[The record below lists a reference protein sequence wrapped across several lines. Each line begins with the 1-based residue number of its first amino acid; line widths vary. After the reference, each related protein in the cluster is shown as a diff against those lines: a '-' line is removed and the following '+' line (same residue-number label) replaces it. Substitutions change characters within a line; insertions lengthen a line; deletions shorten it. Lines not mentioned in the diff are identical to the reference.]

1 MAKKDRKQE
10 KQNKKPSHGLFAALF
25 APLDE
30 LEDDGIDYDT
40 EFDDEEA
47 LDEDGELIHL
57 FDDDEVEFSEEED
70 FEAADSLVW
79 EDGERVVQSC
89 DPLDEDP
96 LTEDFETEPDKPA
109 RRKKRGKKKKQKES
123 LPPDDR
129 ELLGEVDP
137 LPEEITLFD
146 DDSADEPQH
155 RSGGRTRIYRTNS
168 TAQNEELPPE
178 TEETADPET
187 PSEDIRLFDETDADK
202 PQRPSSGKRTRIF
215 RTGSG
220 TAMRVNINETQQ
232 SRAVDEAQR
241 KNRERQAEIQHEKY
255 VKKKTRQQKRRD
267 FFKRIAMNVL
277 FGAFIVVA
285 VAAAIYYT
293 FLLSDIIVT
302 GNDDYSAEYIVEI
315 SGLGLGQHMF
325 FVDLDTAKAKIEENP
340 YLQVNDISYIFP
352 SRVRMDITERKEVA
366 GIIGLDYNVII
377 DHNGYVLS
385 MSGGTDLSDLL
396 QVTGI
401 SMSGF
406 QLGQRIGE
414 SSDFST
420 ASLVSLI
427 EKLEEYEL
435 IHKMRS
441 IDMTT
446 PLAIVMYT
454 TNGFKIHIGQP
465 TDLDSKFQSLKTLLP
480 RFEEKMIFTGTLYLS
495 AKGGTVYSPQGAD
508 NAAAANAPDSD
519 PENGGDTPLSE
530 DWFQTGDGSSFFSGT
545 TDPSMPTVPSDPS
558 LPTDPAQQMQTPVPT
573 GPTPDPM
580 GDEFQG

>member
-10 KQNKKPSHGLFAALF
+10 KPNKKKSHGLFAALF

-30 LEDDGIDYDT
+30 LEDDTIDYDT
-40 EFDDEEA
+40 EFDDDVV
-47 LDEDGELIHL
+47 DEDGELIHL
-57 FDDDEVEFSEEED
+57 FDDDEVEFSEDED
-70 FEAADSLVW
+70 IEAADSLVW
-79 EDGERVVQSC
+79 DDGERVV
-89 DPLDEDP
+89 LDY
-96 LTEDFETEPDKPA
+96 
-109 RRKKRGKKKKQKES
+109 
-123 LPPDDR
+123 
-129 ELLGEVDP
+129 DP
-137 LPEEITLFD
+137 LPEETQAEDPIPADKPEKKKRRSKKKKETLLSDDSELTEAPEPLPEEINLFD
-146 DDSADEPQH
+146 DDAP
-155 RSGGRTRIYRTNS
+155 
-168 TAQNEELPPE
+168 LPP
-178 TEETADPET
+178 
-187 PSEDIRLFDETDADK
+187 
-202 PQRPSSGKRTRIF
+202 RPSGSRTRIF

-241 KNRERQAEIQHEKY
+241 KIREREAERKHEKY

-267 FFKRIAMNVL
+267 FFKRVAMNIL
-277 FGAFIVVA
+277 FGVFIVVS

-293 FLLSDIIVT
+293 FLLSDILVT
-302 GNDDYSAEYIVEI
+302 GNDEYSAEYIVEI
-315 SGLGLGQHMF
+315 SGLQLGQHMF
-325 FVDLDTAKAKIEENP
+325 FVDLDSAKAKIEEDP
-340 YLQVNDISYIFP
+340 YLQVNDINYIFP

-454 TNGFKIHIGQP
+454 TNGFKVHIGQP
-465 TDLDSKFQSLKTLLP
+465 TDLDTKFQSLQKLLP

-508 NAAAANAPDSD
+508 DAAAEAVTPDDAMPEGSD
-519 PENGGDTPLSE
+519 YIYPSDWVPTENDSMTGLPDDGNTFDPTLSE
-530 DWFQTGDGSSFFSGT
+530 GTG
-545 TDPSMPTVPSDPS
+545 
-558 LPTDPAQQMQTPVPT
+558 ATPVPA

>member
-1 MAKKDRKQE
+1 MARKNRKQE
-10 KQNKKPSHGLFAALF
+10 KENKKKSHGLFAALF

-47 LDEDGELIHL
+47 IDEDGELIHL

-70 FEAADSLVW
+70 MEAADSLTW
-79 EDGERVVQSC
+79 DDGERVVLDY
-89 DPLDEDP
+89 DPIPE
-96 LTEDFETEPDKPA
+96 ESEAETASGEEDKPPK
-109 RRKKRGKKKKQKES
+109 KKRRSKKKKQQEEQ

-129 ELLGEVDP
+129 ELLGDVADP
-137 LPEEITLFD
+137 LPEEINLFD
-146 DDSADEPQH
+146 DDS
-155 RSGGRTRIYRTNS
+155 
-168 TAQNEELPPE
+168 
-178 TEETADPET
+178 ET
-187 PSEDIRLFDETDADK
+187 P
-202 PQRPSSGKRTRIF
+202 PQRPAGSGGRTRIF

-241 KNRERQAEIQHEKY
+241 KIREREAEIKHEKY

-277 FGAFIVVA
+277 FGTFIVVA

-325 FVDLDTAKAKIEENP
+325 FVDLDAAKAKIEENP
-340 YLQVNDISYIFP
+340 YLQVNDINYIFP

-366 GIIGLDYNVII
+366 GIIGLDYHVII

-396 QVTGI
+396 QVTVI

-454 TNGFKIHIGQP
+454 TNGFKVHIGQP
-465 TDLDSKFQSLKTLLP
+465 TDLDTKFQSLQKLLP

-508 NAAAANAPDSD
+508 DAAAETVTPDDAMTEGSD
-519 PENGGDTPLSE
+519 YIYPSDWVPTENDSM
-530 DWFQTGDGSSFFSGT
+530 TGLPDDGNTF
-545 TDPSMPTVPSDPS
+545 DPS
-558 LPTDPAQQMQTPVPT
+558 LSEGTGATPVPA